1 VLMMK
6 CASCRENTI
15 LDKETERLV
24 SYKCQA
30 CESSNT
36 ELKKSNTS

>member
-1 VLMMK
+1 VLVMK
-6 CASCRENTI
+6 CACCGENTI

-30 CESSNT
+30 CEWNKT
-36 ELKKSNTS
+36 ELKKSITS